1 MSTSPRPDLSQR
13 IAGFSYRVL
22 RWGRDS
28 LPPGIR
34 SVLGLLFMVG
44 GVFGFLPILGFWMLP
59 LGAALV
65 ALDLPFMR
73 KRIEHWMEAL
83 QKKAS
88 QGGAE

>member
-1 MSTSPRPDLSQR
+1 M
-13 IAGFSYRVL
+13 
-22 RWGRDS
+22 
-28 LPPGIR
+28 PPGIR

-83 QKKAS
+83 QKKAN